1 MVTARVNSS
10 TSRGEPCVRAPPTTQ
25 GCNDDGRT
33 RHSRI
38 GLGAESMDRLHT
50 AYWAR
55 ATDIDLQDGRNR
67 RSGGL
72 TS

>member
-38 GLGAESMDRLHT
+38 WFGGREHGSITHGLLG
-50 AYWAR
+50 
-55 ATDIDLQDGRNR
+55 
-67 RSGGL
+67 
-72 TS
+72 

>member
-1 MVTARVNSS
+1 MVTDRVNSS

-38 GLGAESMDRLHT
+38 GWGPRAWIRLHT
-50 AYWAR
+50 ACWAG
-55 ATDIDLQDGRNR
+55 ATDIDLQDGRVR